1 MPDLVD
7 LLIEDDRWKVLPLE
21 TLGEK
26 AARAAFAALALPS
39 DGFELTLLACSDHR
53 IALLNEEFRAKA
65 QPTNVLSWPSD
76 ERGAEQP
83 GGKPLKPQPG
93 SLDDPE
99 SLGDVAIAWETVE
112 REAAEGGI
120 PLPDHTTHLIIHAVL
135 HLLGYDHEDDRDAEL
150 MEALEVKALASM
162 GLPDPYARAS

>member
-7 LLIEDDRWKVLPLE
+7 LLIEDDRWLVVPLA

-26 AARAAFAALALPS
+26 AARAAFACLDMAA

-53 IALLNEEFRAKA
+53 IAGLNEEFREKAK
-65 QPTNVLSWPSD
+65 PTNVLSWPSD

-83 GGKPLKPQPG
+83 GGQPSRPQAG
-93 SLDDPE
+93 SDDDPE
-99 SLGDVAIAWETVE
+99 SLGDIAIAWETVE

-120 PLPDHTTHLIIHAVL
+120 PLDDHVTHLIVHAVL

-150 MEALEVKALASM
+150 MEGLEVKALASI
-162 GLPDPYARAS
+162 GLPDPYARQS